1 MSEENKGFKLYGMP
15 WQIFA
20 IFAAIVIIATFM
32 GKLPKGMIGAFPLMI
47 VIGAVFNEIGNRT
60 PIVNTYLGGGAIV
73 IIFGTAA
80 LCYYKILPES
90 AIKITTNFM

>member
-47 VIGAVFNEIGNRT
+47 VIGAVFN
-60 PIVNTYLGGGAIV
+60 
-73 IIFGTAA
+73 
-80 LCYYKILPES
+80 
-90 AIKITTNFM
+90 